1 MKPPSDGEETSLRGR
16 GAVCRK
22 LKYLFPLRCIS
33 RLPALRRNRPHLPA
47 PPPVRL
53 PPQPHFIPCSC
64 ALSDTRVTGAIS
76 PAPCQSGHPSVNS
89 SAAPTRLRRPALV
102 NTSSCVLHRWGLM
115 SQGWHSGAGNRI
127 SRSAPAE
134 PRGKKWAFT
143 SPGNHLAGR
152 SEQGER
158 FENILKCNE

>member
-1 MKPPSDGEETSLRGR
+1 MQKIEIFISPLLHLSSPGAARPPARPPS
-16 GAVCRK
+16 
-22 LKYLFPLRCIS
+22 
-33 RLPALRRNRPHLPA
+33 
-47 PPPVRL
+47 
-53 PPQPHFIPCSC
+53 PQPHFIPCSR
-64 ALSDTRVTGAIS
+64 ALSYTRVTGAIS

-89 SAAPTRLRRPALV
+89 SAAPTRLRRSSLV
-102 NTSSCVLHRWGLM
+102 NTGSCVLHRWGLM